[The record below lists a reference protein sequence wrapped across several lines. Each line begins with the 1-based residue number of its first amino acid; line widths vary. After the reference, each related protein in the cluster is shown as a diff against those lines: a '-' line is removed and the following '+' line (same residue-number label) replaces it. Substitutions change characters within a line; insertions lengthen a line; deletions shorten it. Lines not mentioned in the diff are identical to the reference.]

1 MADIIIN
8 GIPEES
14 INSIRVGDKEF
25 IAAAPI
31 PDFYAQVTPEVPSV
45 ELNGNYV
52 NGRVDAAH
60 GVKEIPILPSTSIQ
74 KVKPEGYYWDEVEIA
89 PAQMIY
95 DNAPSEVAGP
105 NDVKLGKWFLSQNG
119 IEQGTYF
126 TSLMDK
132 VIRENGTYIADD
144 DKADGYHSVQVE
156 VPGQLDDLTGTCW
169 IFKDN
174 VNVSDLVGGVSAYSN
189 RNYNINFITDD
200 DKGEFEHIYLESTH
214 AYGDTFKYGNGLRLS
229 KYISVYDSHSG
240 WNQMNQRWRPIR
252 ITGGSDAT
260 NKYLIAWLLTNAV
273 RV

>member
-1 MADIIIN
+1 MDI
-8 GIPEES
+8 
-14 INSIRVGDKEF
+14 
-25 IAAAPI
+25 
-31 PDFYAQVTPEVPSV
+31 
-45 ELNGNYV
+45 
-52 NGRVDAAH
+52 
-60 GVKEIPILPSTSIQ
+60 
-74 KVKPEGYYWDEVEIA
+74 
-89 PAQMIY
+89 
-95 DNAPSEVAGP
+95 
-105 NDVKLGKWFLSQNG
+105 
-119 IEQGTYF
+119 
-126 TSLMDK
+126 

-144 DKADGYHSVQVE
+144 DKTDGYRSIQVE
-156 VPGQLDDLTGTCW
+156 VPSQLDDLTGTCW
-169 IFKDN
+169 IIKDN
-174 VNVSDLVGGVSAYSN
+174 VNVSDLVGAVSAYSN

>member
-14 INSIRVGDKEF
+14 INSIQVGDKEF
-25 IAAAPI
+25 IAI
-31 PDFYAQVTPEVPSV
+31 TPPQ
-45 ELNGNYV
+45 
-52 NGRVDAAH
+52 
-60 GVKEIPILPSTSIQ
+60 P
-74 KVKPEGYYWDEVEIA
+74 GYYQGMADLSLGLGLYDPIEEVVPNWLDENKFSFYGFTARYGFDVDKPGFVDENSHEIA
-89 PAQMIY
+89 EKTYYVQTEEKLITPADSGDVFPSNGKLISEIQISAPNPADIRKGVSIY
-95 DNAPSEVAGP
+95 GS
-105 NDVKLGKWFLSQNG
+105 
-119 IEQGTYF
+119 IGTLEF
-126 TSLMDK
+126 PD
-132 VIRENGTYIADD
+132 
-144 DKADGYHSVQVE
+144 
-156 VPGQLDDLTGTCW
+156 GQLYDLTGTCW
-169 IFKDN
+169 IFN
-174 VNVSDLVGGVSAYSN
+174 EEVNVSDLVGAVSAYSN

-240 WNQMNQRWRPIR
+240 WNRDNQRWRSIR